1 MWTTPAG
8 VCAAL
13 FGRGATVCFG
23 CPGLTGV
30 TCREEGYSLLFDAR
44 VSGIPRYYLRMRS
57 IGFSPLLTKRLCSR
71 VMIQR
76 CRLTE
81 REAAL
86 WCFGPYYR
94 YMRPFLPM
102 RLWKDDYVHLQGNCR
117 SVTHIFITMVPYHT
131 GQLTGKSCMYSFPS
145 LSSLTD
151 KLVNCMCGIGS
162 GLVVWMSVPE
172 VYCGR
177 FNKCMFPKFIKS
189 VKRIAVP
196 HIKCHINKS
205 NNDKLTSR

>member
-1 MWTTPAG
+1 MKCLWCVDHTCRG
-8 VCAAL
+8 VCSAVWERSGCVFWLPRAHWHNL
-13 FGRGATVCFG
+13 QRGRLQSFI
-23 CPGLTGV
+23 
-30 TCREEGYSLLFDAR
+30 YNAR

-86 WCFGPYYR
+86 WCFSPYYR

-102 RLWKDDYVHLQGNCR
+102 RLWKADYLHLQGKRR
-117 SVTHIFITMVPYHT
+117 SVTHIFITIVPYRT

-151 KLVNCMCGIGS
+151 KLVNGMCGIGS
-162 GLVVWMSVPE
+162 GLIVWMSAPE

-177 FNKCMFPKFIKS
+177 FNKFMFPKFIKS
-189 VKRIAVP
+189 VKSSAL
-196 HIKCHINKS
+196 H
-205 NNDKLTSR
+205 